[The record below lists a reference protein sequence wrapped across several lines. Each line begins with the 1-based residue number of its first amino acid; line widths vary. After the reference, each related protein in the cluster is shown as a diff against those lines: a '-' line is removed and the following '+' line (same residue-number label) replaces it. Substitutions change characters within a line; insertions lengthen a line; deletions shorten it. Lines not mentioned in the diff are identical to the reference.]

1 MKGKSIRRRQ
11 KNSLAAKSANLYK
24 AQFGK
29 AAKWDALPAPP
40 EEQDELAGLPR
51 STRKVMEFMV
61 RSWSACPVMLPAWSS
76 MQHSPLQP
84 EL

>member
-1 MKGKSIRRRQ
+1 MKGKSIRRRL

-29 AAKWDALPAPP
+29 ATKWDALPPPP
-40 EEQDELAGLPR
+40 EEQAQYADLPR

-61 RSWSACPVMLPAWSS
+61 RS
-76 MQHSPLQP
+76 
-84 EL
+84 